1 MHPSFWL
8 KSYVLF
14 IFVGIIQMHPGGS
27 SFTFAPFIN
36 SYARRFLI
44 LYWRRFLGQV
54 PLILVCLLLLLV
66 LLCFLYPTFWFL
78 CVFLLF
84 TYSFCLYFAFSRPL
98 HGLFWQ
104 WISCWVAVS
113 TCWYPLWWGW
123 SACLTPLDSLFHP
136 FILTVSNFQS
146 YWYTCSSAVF
156 CWSSYLWL
164 WFWGW
169 IVSGSAFW

>member
-8 KSYVLF
+8 KSHVLF

-27 SFTFAPFIN
+27 SFTSDPFVNSFVGWFLDALSASFSGASSSNPGLFAITLGFALLFI
-36 SYARRFLI
+36 SY
-44 LYWRRFLGQV
+44 
-54 PLILVCLLLLLV
+54 LLV
-66 LLCFLYPTFWFL
+66 SLCSFLFIQ
-78 CVFLLF
+78 
-84 TYSFCLYFAFSRPL
+84 SFCLCFAFSRPL
-98 HGLFWQ
+98 HGLFWR

-113 TCWYPLWWGW
+113 TCWFALWWGW

-169 IVSGSAFW
+169 IISVPAYW